1 MLAWAH
7 LARVLTRLNITKV
20 NIKDMMTQ
28 VGGAQWQEEC
38 LSRAVGVGE
47 QGREGLSKK
56 RHLKGGLVGSI
67 Q

>member
-1 MLAWAH
+1 MLARAQLAH
-7 LARVLTRLNITKV
+7 VLTRLNISKV
-20 NIKDMMTQ
+20 STEDMTTQ

-38 LSRAVGVGE
+38 LSGAVGVGE

-56 RHLKGGLVGSI
+56 IHLNGDLVGST